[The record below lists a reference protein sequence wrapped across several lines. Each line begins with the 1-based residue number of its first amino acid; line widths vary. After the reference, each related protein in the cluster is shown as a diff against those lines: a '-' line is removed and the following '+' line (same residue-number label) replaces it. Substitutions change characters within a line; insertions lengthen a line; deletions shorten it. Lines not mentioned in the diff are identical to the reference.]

1 MFYEYL
7 SVFLGLV
14 KCFIF
19 KLLYWKRLSIAG
31 IPKMNSSFKIA
42 IKRNSKL
49 ILGKNFRSRNN
60 VSFRIYDKGNII
72 IGKNCFFNDTCS
84 VNCRKKIIFGDDII
98 CGQNVQFFDHDHNY
112 RDNMDEFLT
121 QEITI
126 GNNVWIGANAVILR
140 GTKIGD
146 YAVIAAGTVVTK
158 DVPSNTVLRNVFKYN
173 TKNTDHFVLSK

>member
-1 MFYEYL
+1 
-7 SVFLGLV
+7 
-14 KCFIF
+14 
-19 KLLYWKRLSIAG
+19 
-31 IPKMNSSFKIA
+31 
-42 IKRNSKL
+42 
-49 ILGKNFRSRNN
+49 
-60 VSFRIYDKGNII
+60 
-72 IGKNCFFNDTCS
+72 
-84 VNCRKKIIFGDDII
+84 
-98 CGQNVQFFDHDHNY
+98 
-112 RDNMDEFLT
+112 MDEFLT